1 MTILVFRA
9 PGRLLLSWASGFVEF
24 KYSFGLV
31 QHLAFVEKA
40 VEFLIRSCQHKVLAA
55 IFLQASPTIIE

>member
-9 PGRLLLSWASGFVEF
+9 PGRLLLSWASGIFGF
-24 KYSFGLV
+24 DYNCGLV

-40 VEFLIRSCQHKVLAA
+40 VEFLVRSCQRKVLAA
-55 IFLQASPTIIE
+55 TFFAGFSYNN